1 VYPFSSMD
9 FSVVLG
15 SLMSLKAK
23 QSILISWSVHPHI
36 KSRANI

>member
-9 FSVVLG
+9 VAVAFG
-15 SLMSLKAK
+15 FRMSQKAR

-36 KSRANI
+36 KSRANL

>member
-1 VYPFSSMD
+1 LLSLV
-9 FSVVLG
+9 
-15 SLMSLKAK
+15 LMSLKAQ